1 VLDPATHL
9 QAVQAGEHEIE
20 NHEIRAKGLAER
32 NPADAVTRYLDVEAL
47 GPKASGDGVRDRRLV
62 LDHRYAAAHAAQ
74 ITARVSSSG
83 GGFVEVS
90 CRYGSALDSAT

>member
-20 NHEIRAKGLAER
+20 NDEIRAKCLAER
-32 NPADAVTRYLDVEAL
+32 NPTDAVTRYLDVEAL
-47 GPKASGDGVRDRRLV
+47 GTEASGDRVRNRRLV
-62 LDHRYAAAHAAQ
+62 LDHCDAAAHAAQ
-74 ITARVSSSG
+74 ITARVSSFG

-90 CRYGSALDSAT
+90 CRSASALDSAT